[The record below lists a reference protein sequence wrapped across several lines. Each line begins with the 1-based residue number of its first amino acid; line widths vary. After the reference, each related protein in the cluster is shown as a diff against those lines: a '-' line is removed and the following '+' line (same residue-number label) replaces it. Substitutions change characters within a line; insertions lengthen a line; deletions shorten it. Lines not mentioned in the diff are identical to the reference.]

1 MTAGWL
7 GVWIAAG
14 LVALGSCTALAAGDP
29 AKGEK
34 VYRKCKACHA
44 ADEEKISWGPHLVGI
59 VGRPAASVEGFRGY
73 SQAMKDLG
81 IVWDEAT
88 LDKYLTDPRA
98 MMPKTN
104 MPFPGVNN
112 EDDRR
117 DVIAYL
123 KTLQR

>member
-1 MTAGWL
+1 MAWGL
-7 GVWIAAG
+7 ESRPVWSRSAAARRSPP
-14 LVALGSCTALAAGDP
+14 VTRPKARRC
-29 AKGEK
+29 
-34 VYRKCKACHA
+34 YRKCKACHA

-73 SQAMKDLG
+73 SQAMKDSG

-104 MPFPGVNN
+104 MPFPGVNK